1 EDGTWSVD
9 VELGF
14 GEWTVGATQSNA
26 GGESEARWVSF
37 KVVPGAPTIV
47 TPENGGSYEEGSL
60 PAITGESPINGAT
73 VKVTISGDN
82 VEDLA
87 EGVTFRATGSQSVE
101 VEVVGGAWMA
111 ELNPELLVP
120 GQYTVTAAQ
129 SVAGVSS
136 EAASV
141 DFEVVA
147 AGDGGGDQPGEEEP
161 GEGGDEG

>member
-1 EDGTWSVD
+1 M
-9 VELGF
+9 
-14 GEWTVGATQSNA
+14 
-26 GGESEARWVSF
+26 
-37 KVVPGAPTIV
+37 

-141 DFEVVA
+141 EFEVVA

-161 GEGGDEG
+161 GEGGDEGNGDDDGLAPTGAESATTVLPLAGGAAVILLAGATLLVVRRVTRA